1 MIDNVQAEEIYNVT
15 EAIEKRFGRGL
26 MVQVAVLCAAVAF
39 LDGVDTAAVNI
50 AAPQMADHFGLSR
63 AHLGP
68 IFSSGLLGAML
79 GALSFGWL
87 ADRIG
92 RKRML
97 LVATAMF
104 GAFSVATAFVNSFS
118 LVLLMRLFTGLGLG
132 GATPCFVALA
142 SEYSPRA
149 RRARIT
155 SLTWTAFPLGTVLG
169 TFMCAY
175 LVSASGWQSIFL
187 VGGILPLLVA
197 AALLIWL
204 PESLQFLLDKDRDPA
219 AVRRIVRRFSP
230 PPAASTRITVD
241 RAVIAAAPIAALF
254 SKARVRET
262 LLLWFAFAAVF
273 GSTAG
278 VFSWAA
284 TIMRYHGIPLSRAA
298 VGVGI
303 GGTGSLIGSACAG
316 FLMERFRPNVLLA
329 TIFALGAMAAACIGY
344 AARSFPLVTIDLV
357 VTGFLVAGLGGS
369 ALLALA
375 ANSYPT
381 AMRSTGV
388 GGAMGCGRFGQA
400 VIPLLVSVVIATG
413 VDLDDIYLMIALVML
428 VASAAVFSLGR
439 FGSVTTR
446 IRAVA

>member
-1 MIDNVQAEEIYNVT
+1 MADDAHARDTYNVT
-15 EAIEKRFGRGL
+15 RAIDERSHRGL

-39 LDGVDTAAVNI
+39 LDGVDTASINI
-50 AAPQMADHFGLSR
+50 AAPRMADHLGLSR

-87 ADRIG
+87 ADRVG

-104 GAFSVATAFVNSFS
+104 GVFSVATAFTSSFG

-132 GATPCFVALA
+132 GATPCFVALG
-142 SEYSPRA
+142 SEYAPRA
-149 RRARIT
+149 QRARIT
-155 SLTWTAFPLGTVLG
+155 SLIWTAFPLGTVLG

-175 LVSASGWQSIFL
+175 LIHAHGWQSIFL
-187 VGGILPLLVA
+187 VGGVLPLLVT

-204 PESLQFLLDKDRDPA
+204 PESLQFLLDKERDPA
-219 AVRRIVRRFSP
+219 AVRRIVRRFTP
-230 PPAASTRITVD
+230 PPAADARIVAD
-241 RAVIAAAPIAALF
+241 RVAIAAAPIATLF
-254 SKARVRET
+254 SKDRLRET

-273 GSTAG
+273 GSTVG

-284 TIMRYHGIPLSRAA
+284 TIMRYHGIPLARAA
-298 VGVGI
+298 IGVGI
-303 GGTGSLIGSACAG
+303 GGIGSLLGSASAG

-329 TIFALGAMAAACIGY
+329 VAFVLGASAAGCIGY
-344 AARSFPLVTIDLV
+344 AASSLALVTIDLM
-357 VTGFLVAGLGGS
+357 VTGFLIAGFGGS

-375 ANSYPT
+375 ANTYPT

-388 GGAMGCGRFGQA
+388 GGAMGLGRFGQVVMPL
-400 VIPLLVSVVIATG
+400 VISAVIATG
-413 VDLDDIYLMIALVML
+413 LDVDDIYLVIALVML
-428 VASAAVFSLGR
+428 LASAAVFFLRGPDGAAR
-439 FGSVTTR
+439 LR
-446 IRAVA
+446 VAR